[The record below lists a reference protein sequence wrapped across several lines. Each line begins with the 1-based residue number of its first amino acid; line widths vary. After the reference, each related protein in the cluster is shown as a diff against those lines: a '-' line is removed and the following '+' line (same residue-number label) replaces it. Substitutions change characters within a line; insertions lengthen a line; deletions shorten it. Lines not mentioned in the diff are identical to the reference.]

1 MSKYYLYPLL
11 IFGIFLSS
19 CGKKEYEAK
28 PILKDITETVFA
40 SGFLEANNT
49 YNPLAQ
55 NEGHIVKINF
65 DEGSMVRKG
74 QTLAVL
80 NNKESQINTETAN
93 ELFLIAEKNNKFNA
107 PLFAQATANIEISK
121 QRMEQDAVQLDRY
134 KRLWEN
140 NSISKIEYENTVL
153 NFKSS
158 QTNYTNALENYKKLK
173 SDAEQQVINNRNSKQ
188 INAIIQGKNTIQ
200 ALVNGKV
207 LEMKKEL
214 GDFVKKGDIIA
225 VIGDPEFIYAK
236 LNIDESSIN
245 KIKLHQEVQVQLNT
259 NKDKTYKA
267 KVFDISP
274 SFDETSQ
281 SFVCKARFTDTLDF
295 DIVKTPLQANIVVG
309 TTKNALLIPR
319 NFIDFG
325 SQVSI
330 KGKKGKIKVL
340 TKFVSNQYVQ
350 VLSGIQIN
358 DILLSDQPILATTSS
373 SQNES
378 DLLKAP

>member
-1 MSKYYLYPLL
+1 M
-11 IFGIFLSS
+11 
-19 CGKKEYEAK
+19 
-28 PILKDITETVFA
+28 
-40 SGFLEANNT
+40 
-49 YNPLAQ
+49 
-55 NEGHIVKINF
+55 
-65 DEGSMVRKG
+65 
-74 QTLAVL
+74 
-80 NNKESQINTETAN
+80 
-93 ELFLIAEKNNKFNA
+93 
-107 PLFAQATANIEISK
+107 
-121 QRMEQDAVQLDRY
+121 
-134 KRLWEN
+134 
-140 NSISKIEYENTVL
+140 
-153 NFKSS
+153 
-158 QTNYTNALENYKKLK
+158 
-173 SDAEQQVINNRNSKQ
+173 
-188 INAIIQGKNTIQ
+188 
-200 ALVNGKV
+200 
-207 LEMKKEL
+207 
-214 GDFVKKGDIIA
+214 KKGDIIA

-274 SFDETSQ
+274 AFDETSQ
-281 SFVCKARFTDTLDF
+281 SFVCKARFTETLDF

-358 DILLSDQPILATTSS
+358 DILSAINQSLLRQVVLKTNLIY
-373 SQNES
+373 
-378 DLLKAP
+378 LKAP